1 VVEKLSVKQLTTTKT
16 TEEKMADGTKETP
29 EVWAAGVGRK
39 SNAQYGSDLMVE
51 VLRELGIKY
60 IALNPGASYRGL
72 HDSMVNFDP
81 GKGPE
86 IIMCTHEE
94 IAVALANGY
103 ARATGEIM
111 ATGLHNIVGLQHA
124 SMAIFNAWCDRT
136 PILNLGGGGPQDTTN
151 RRSTDWVH
159 TANVQGNAVREYVKF
174 DDQPNSVDAVAES
187 FLKAHRIAMTDPKG
201 PVYVCLDTDV
211 QEAKIDKPMVVP
223 HAQFFRPPAGPG
235 ANPDSLRNASRLLAE
250 AQWPVIVAGEV
261 GRNPK
266 ALPAV
271 LDLAETLG
279 AAVVDADGRYAF
291 PSTHPLNLTTS
302 REEALRNADVVLG
315 LDVPS
320 LGVPLGPSV
329 RERGNFAP
337 VIPPSCKVIHI
348 TLLDL
353 ERQSWVSDNMW
364 LLPVHVPIAADT
376 SVVLPQ
382 LLEQVR
388 ERLSLNKDASRQVRE
403 RRNRIEAIY
412 REARKK
418 SQEWIEKTWNE
429 KPISQARF
437 FSEINKRVQGK
448 SWALVSSHGRRWRE
462 AIEVTEP
469 AHGMGGGRGGGV
481 GYGLPSSIGS
491 ALGFKGSGRLCIGIL
506 GDGDFL
512 MTSNSLWTA
521 AKYQIPL
528 LVVVLN
534 NRSYYNDEEH
544 QERMARWRQRP
555 IENKGIG
562 IRIEEPAPDL
572 ASIARA
578 LHVDG
583 FGPITEPDQLGSA
596 LDKAIEIVENGR
608 PAVVDA
614 ITQPR

>member
-1 VVEKLSVKQLTTTKT
+1 MAEETK
-16 TEEKMADGTKETP
+16 GIP
-29 EVWAAGVGRK
+29 EIWAAGIGRK

-72 HDSMVNFDP
+72 HDSMVNFEP

-86 IIMCTHEE
+86 IILCTHEE

-136 PILNLGGGGPQDTTN
+136 PILNLGGGGPQNTTN

-159 TANVQGNAVREYVKF
+159 TALVQGLAVREYVKF

-187 FLKAHRIAMTDPKG
+187 FLKAYRIAMTEPKG

-211 QEAKIDKPMVVP
+211 QEAKIGKPMVVP
-223 HAQFFRPPAGPG
+223 HAEFFRAPAGSG
-235 ANPDSLRNASRLLAE
+235 ANPESLRRASRLLAE
-250 AQWPVIVAGEV
+250 AQWPVIVAGEIA
-261 GRNPK
+261 RNPK
-266 ALPAV
+266 ALPPL
-271 LDLAETLG
+271 LDLAEALG
-279 AAVVDADGRYAF
+279 AAVIDSDGRYAF
-291 PSTHPLNLTTS
+291 PSTHVLNLTTA
-302 REEALRNADVVLG
+302 REEALRDADVVLA

-337 VIPPSCKVIHI
+337 IISPRCQVIHM

-376 SVVLPQ
+376 SVALPQ

-388 ERLSLNKDASRQVRE
+388 ERLNANRDASSQIQA
-403 RRNRIEAIY
+403 RRAKVEAIY
-412 REARKK
+412 RDAKKK
-418 SQEWIEKTWNE
+418 SQQWIEKTWDE
-429 KPISQARF
+429 KPISQARY
-437 FSEINKRVQGK
+437 FSEISKRVQGK

-462 AIEVTEP
+462 AIDVTEP

-491 ALGFKGSGRLCIGIL
+491 ALGFKRSGRLCVSMI

-534 NRSYYNDEEH
+534 NHSYYNDEEH
-544 QERMARWRQRP
+544 QERMARWRERP

-562 IRIEEPAPDL
+562 IRIEDPAPDL
-572 ASIARA
+572 TAIARA

-583 FGPITEPDQLGSA
+583 FGPITEPDLLGQT
-596 LDKAIEIVENGR
+596 LDKAIEIVESGK
-608 PAVVDA
+608 PAVVDV
-614 ITQPR
+614 ITQQR

>member
-1 VVEKLSVKQLTTTKT
+1 
-16 TEEKMADGTKETP
+16 
-29 EVWAAGVGRK
+29 
-39 SNAQYGSDLMVE
+39 MVE
-51 VLRELGIKY
+51 VLREVGIKY

-72 HDSMVNFDP
+72 HDSIVNFES

-86 IIMCTHEE
+86 MIMCTHEE

-103 ARATGEIM
+103 ARATGEMM

-124 SMAIFNAWCDRT
+124 CMNIFNAWCDRT
-136 PILNLGGGGPQDTTN
+136 PILNLGGGGPQNTIN

-159 TANVQGNAVREYVKF
+159 TANVQGLAVREYVKF
-174 DDQPNSVDAVAES
+174 DDQPNSVDAIAES
-187 FLKAHRIAMTDPKG
+187 FLKAYRIAMTEPRG
-201 PVYVCLDTDV
+201 PVYICLDTDV

-223 HAQFFRPPAGPG
+223 HAQFFRPASGPA
-235 ANPDSLRNASRLLAE
+235 ANPESLRNASRLLAE
-250 AQWPVIVAGEV
+250 AQWPGIVAGEL

-266 ALPAV
+266 ALPPM
-271 LDLAETLG
+271 LDLVEALG
-279 AAVVDADGRYAF
+279 AAVIDADGRFAF
-291 PSTHPLNLTTS
+291 PSTHPLNLTNA
-302 REEALRNADVVLG
+302 REEALRSADVVLA

-320 LGVPLGPSV
+320 LGVPLGPLV

-337 VIPPSCKVIHI
+337 VIRPDCKVIHI

-353 ERQSWVSDNMW
+353 ERQSWVSDAMW

-376 SVVLPQ
+376 SVALPQ
-382 LLEQVR
+382 LLEQTR
-388 ERLSLNKDASRQVRE
+388 ERLKANNDTTRAIQT
-403 RRNRIEAIY
+403 RRGRIEAIY
-412 REARKK
+412 YEARKK
-418 SQEWIEKTWNE
+418 SQAWIEKTWDE
-429 KPISQARF
+429 KPISQARLF
-437 FSEINKRVQGK
+437 GEINKRVQGQ

-462 AIEVTEP
+462 VIDVTEP

-481 GYGLPSSIGS
+481 GYGLPSSIGA
-491 ALGFKGSGRLCIGIL
+491 ALGFKDSGRLCVSIV

-572 ASIARA
+572 AAIARA

-583 FGPITEPDQLGSA
+583 FGPVTEPDQLGSA
-596 LDKAIEIVENGR
+596 LDKAIAIVESSR
-608 PAVVDA
+608 PAVVDVV
-614 ITQPR
+614 TQPR

>member
-1 VVEKLSVKQLTTTKT
+1 MAEQEK
-16 TEEKMADGTKETP
+16 GTP
-29 EVWAAGVGRK
+29 EVWTAGIGRR

-72 HDSMVNFDP
+72 HDSMVNFEP

-86 IIMCTHEE
+86 IILCTHEE

-136 PILNLGGGGPQDTTN
+136 PILNLGGGGPQNTTN

-159 TANVQGNAVREYVKF
+159 TALVQGNAVRDFVKY
-174 DDQPNSVDAVAES
+174 DDQPSDIDAVAES
-187 FLKAHRIAMTDPKG
+187 FLKAYRIAMTEPKG
-201 PVYVCLDTDV
+201 PVYICLDTDV
-211 QEAKIDKPMVVP
+211 QEAKISKPMVVP
-223 HAQFFRPPAGPG
+223 HAQLFRPPAGPG
-235 ANPDSLRNASRLLAE
+235 ANPESLRQASRLLAE
-250 AQWPVIVAGEV
+250 ASWPVIVAGEIA
-261 GRNPK
+261 RNPK
-266 ALPAV
+266 ALPPL
-271 LDLAETLG
+271 LDLAEALG
-279 AAVVDADGRYAF
+279 AAVIDSDGRYAF
-291 PSTHPLNLTTS
+291 PSTHVLNLTTA
-302 REEALRNADVVLG
+302 REEALRNADVVLA

-337 VIPPSCKVIHI
+337 IISPKCQVIHM

-376 SVVLPQ
+376 SVALPQ

-388 ERLSLNKDASRQVRE
+388 ERLNANRDASRQVQE
-403 RRNRIEAIY
+403 RRAKVEAIY
-412 REARKK
+412 RDAKNK
-418 SQEWIEKTWNE
+418 SQQWIEKTWDE
-429 KPISQARF
+429 RPISQARF
-437 FSEINKRVQGK
+437 FTEINKRVQGK

-491 ALGFKGSGRLCIGIL
+491 ALGFKGSGRLCVSMI

-534 NRSYYNDEEH
+534 NHSYYNDEEH

-555 IENKGIG
+555 LENKGIG

-572 ASIARA
+572 TAIARA

-583 FGPITEPDQLGSA
+583 FGPIAEPDQLGPT
-596 LDKAIEIVENGR
+596 LDKAIEIVESGK
-608 PAVVDA
+608 PAVVDV

>member
-1 VVEKLSVKQLTTTKT
+1 MAEQPKAN
-16 TEEKMADGTKETP
+16 TEI
-29 EVWAAGVGRK
+29 WAAGIGKK
-39 SNAQYGSDLMVE
+39 SSAQYGSDLMVE

-72 HDSMVNFDP
+72 HDSIVNFEP
-81 GKGPE
+81 GKGPQM
-86 IIMCTHEE
+86 ILCTHEE

-136 PILNLGGGGPQDTTN
+136 PILNLGGGGPQNATH

-159 TANVQGNAVREYVKF
+159 TALVQGNMVREFVKY

-187 FLKAHRIAMTDPKG
+187 FLKAYRIAMTEPKG

-211 QEAKIDKPMVVP
+211 QEQKITAPMIVP
-223 HAQFFRPPAGPG
+223 HAQLYRPAAGPA
-235 ANPDSLRNASRLLAE
+235 ANPESLRRASQLLAE
-250 AQWPVIVAGEV
+250 ADWPVIVAGEL

-266 ALPAV
+266 ALPPM
-271 LDLAETLG
+271 LDIAETLG

-291 PSTHPLNLTTS
+291 PSTHPLNLTNA
-302 REEALRNADVVLG
+302 REEALRGADVVLA
-315 LDVPS
+315 LDVPG

-337 VIPPSCKVIHI
+337 VISPSCKVIHI

-353 ERQSWVSDNMW
+353 ERQSWVSDAMW

-376 SVVLPQ
+376 AVALPP
-382 LLEQVR
+382 LLEQIR
-388 ERLSLNKDASRQVRE
+388 ERIKSNSDAERQVQE
-403 RRNRIEAIY
+403 RRKKVESIY
-412 REARKK
+412 YETRKK
-418 SQEWIEKTWNE
+418 SQAWIEKTWDE
-429 KPISQARF
+429 KPISQARLF
-437 FSEINKRVQGK
+437 GEINQRVKDQ
-448 SWALVSSHGRRWRE
+448 SWALVSAHGRRWRE
-462 AIEVTEP
+462 VIEVTEP
-469 AHGMGGGRGGGV
+469 AHGIGGGRGGGV
-481 GYGLPSSIGS
+481 GYGLPSSIGA
-491 ALGFKGSGRLCIGIL
+491 ALGHKGSGRLCVSII

-512 MTSNSLWTA
+512 MTSNALWTA

-528 LVVVLN
+528 LIVVLN

-555 IENKGIG
+555 LENKVIG
-562 IRIEEPAPDL
+562 IRIEDPAPDL
-572 ASIARA
+572 AAIARA
-578 LHVDG
+578 LNVDG
-583 FGPITEPDQLGSA
+583 FGPVTEPDQLGPT
-596 LDKAIEIVENGR
+596 LDKAIAIVQEGK
-608 PAVVDA
+608 PAVVDVIA
-614 ITQPR
+614 QPR

>member
-1 VVEKLSVKQLTTTKT
+1 MAEQTKS
-16 TEEKMADGTKETP
+16 GTP
-29 EVWAAGVGRK
+29 EIWAAGIGRASK
-39 SNAQYGSDLMVE
+39 AQYGSDLMVE
-51 VLRELGIKY
+51 MLRELGIKY

-72 HDSMVNFDP
+72 HDSIVNFER

-86 IIMCTHEE
+86 MIMCTHEE

-136 PILNLGGGGPQDTTN
+136 PILNLGGGGPQSTTN

-159 TANVQGNAVREYVKF
+159 TALVQGSMVREFVKF
-174 DDQPNSVDAVAES
+174 DDQPNSVEAVPES
-187 FLKAHRIAMTDPKG
+187 FLKAHRIAMTEPRG
-201 PVYVCLDTDV
+201 PVYICLDTDV
-211 QEAKIDKPMVVP
+211 QEEKITAPMVVP
-223 HAQFFRPPAGPG
+223 HAQLFRAPAGPG
-235 ANPDSLRNASRLLAE
+235 ANPESLRRASQLLAE
-250 AQWPVIVAGEV
+250 AQWPVIVAGEL

-266 ALPAV
+266 ALPAL
-271 LDLAETLG
+271 LDIAEALG
-279 AAVVDADGRYAF
+279 APVIDSDGRYAF
-291 PSTHPLNLTTS
+291 PSTHPLNLTTA
-302 REEALRNADVVLG
+302 REEALRNADVVLA

-353 ERQSWVSDNMW
+353 ERQSWVSDSMW
-364 LLPVHVPIAADT
+364 LLPVHLPIAADT
-376 SVVLPQ
+376 SVALPQ

-388 ERLSLNKDASRQVRE
+388 ERIKPNSDAERQARE
-403 RRNRIEAIY
+403 RRTKVEAIY
-412 REARKK
+412 HEARKK
-418 SQEWIEKTWNE
+418 SQAWIEKTWDE
-429 KPISQARF
+429 KPISQARLF
-437 FSEINKRVQGK
+437 GEINKRVQGQ
-448 SWALVSSHGRRWRE
+448 SWALVSAHGRRWRE

-469 AHGMGGGRGGGV
+469 AHGIGGGRGGGV
-481 GYGLPSSIGS
+481 GYGLPSSIGA
-491 ALGFKGSGRLCIGIL
+491 ALGYKGSGRLCVGIL

-512 MTSNSLWTA
+512 MTSNALWTA

-528 LVVVLN
+528 LAVVLN

-544 QERMARWRQRP
+544 QERMAKWRQRP
-555 IENKGIG
+555 VENKGIG

-572 ASIARA
+572 AAIARA
-578 LHVDG
+578 LSVDG
-583 FGPITEPDQLGSA
+583 FGPVTEPDQLGPA
-596 LDKAIEIVENGR
+596 LDKAIAIVGEGK
-608 PAVVDA
+608 PAVVDVIA
-614 ITQPR
+614 QPR

>member
-1 VVEKLSVKQLTTTKT
+1 MAEQTKS
-16 TEEKMADGTKETP
+16 GTA
-29 EVWAAGVGRK
+29 EVWAAGIGRK

-51 VLRELGIKY
+51 VLRELGIRY

-72 HDSMVNFDP
+72 HDSLVNFES

-111 ATGLHNIVGLQHA
+111 ATGLHNVVGLQHA

-136 PILNLGGGGPQDTTN
+136 PILNLGGGGPQDATH

-159 TANVQGNAVREYVKF
+159 TALVQGNMVREFVKY
-174 DDQPNSVDAVAES
+174 DDQPNSLDGVPES
-187 FLKAHRIAMTDPKG
+187 FLRACRIALTEPKG

-211 QEAKIDKPMVVP
+211 QEQKITAPMIVP
-223 HAQFFRPPAGPG
+223 HAQLFRAPAGPA
-235 ANPDSLRNASRLLAE
+235 ANPESLRRASQLLAE

-266 ALPAV
+266 ALPPL
-271 LDLAETLG
+271 LDIAEALA
-279 AAVVDADGRYAF
+279 APVIDSDGRYAF
-291 PSTHPLNLTTS
+291 PSTHPLNLTTA
-302 REEALRNADVVLG
+302 REEALRGADVVLA

-337 VIPPSCKVIHI
+337 VIRPDCKVIHI

-353 ERQSWVSDNMW
+353 ERQSWVSDAMW

-376 SVVLPQ
+376 SVALPS

-388 ERLSLNKDASRQVRE
+388 ERLKANTDSGRQIAA
-403 RRNRIEAIY
+403 RRSKVEAIY
-412 REARKK
+412 YEARKK
-418 SQEWIEKTWNE
+418 SQAWIEKSWE
-429 KPISQARF
+429 ERPISQARF
-437 FSEINKRVQGK
+437 FSEINRRVKDQ
-448 SWALVSSHGRRWRE
+448 SWALVSAHGRRWRE
-462 AIEVTEP
+462 VIEVTEP
-469 AHGMGGGRGGGV
+469 AHGIGGGRGGGV
-481 GYGLPSSIGS
+481 GYGLPSSIGA
-491 ALGFKGSGRLCIGIL
+491 ALGHKGSGRLCVSIV
-506 GDGDFL
+506 GDGDFM
-512 MTSNSLWTA
+512 MTSNALWTA
-521 AKYQIPL
+521 AKYEIPL

-544 QERMARWRQRP
+544 QERMAKWRQRP
-555 IENKGIG
+555 VENKGIG
-562 IRIEEPAPDL
+562 IRIEDPAPDL
-572 ASIARA
+572 AAIARA
-578 LHVDG
+578 LKVEG
-583 FGPITEPDQLGSA
+583 FGPITEPDRLGPT
-596 LDKAIEIVENGR
+596 LDKAIEIVQQGK
-608 PAVVDA
+608 PAVVDV

>member
-1 VVEKLSVKQLTTTKT
+1 
-16 TEEKMADGTKETP
+16 MAEAPKGGGEI
-29 EVWAAGVGRK
+29 WSAGIGRK

-72 HDSMVNFDP
+72 HDSMVNFES

-86 IIMCTHEE
+86 MIMCTHEE
-94 IAVALANGY
+94 IAVAIANGY

-136 PILNLGGGGPQDTTN
+136 PILNLGGGGPQDTTQ

-159 TANVQGNAVREYVKF
+159 TANVQGLAVREYVKF

-187 FLKAHRIAMTDPKG
+187 FLKAYRIAMTEPKG
-201 PVYVCLDTDV
+201 PVYICLDSDV
-211 QEAKIDKPMVVP
+211 QEAKIGKPMVVP
-223 HAQFFRPPAGPG
+223 HAQLFRPPSSPG
-235 ANPDSLRNASRLLAE
+235 ANPEALKTAARLLAE
-250 AQWPVIVAGEV
+250 AQWPAIVAGEL
-261 GRNPK
+261 GKNPK
-266 ALPAV
+266 ALPPM
-271 LDLAETLG
+271 LDLAEALG
-279 AAVVDADGRYAF
+279 APVVDADGRYAF
-291 PSTHPLNLTTS
+291 PSTHRLNLTNA
-302 REEALRNADVVLG
+302 REDALQNADVVLA

-329 RERGNFAP
+329 RERGTFAP
-337 VIPPSCKVIHI
+337 IVSPSCKVIHI

-376 SVVLPQ
+376 AVALPP

-388 ERLSLNKDASRQVRE
+388 ERLAANPSSAKLVQE
-403 RRNRIEAIY
+403 RRAKVEAIY
-412 REARKK
+412 QETRKK
-418 SQEWIEKTWNE
+418 SQEWIKKTWDE

-437 FSEINKRVQGK
+437 FSEINQRVQGK

-491 ALGFKGSGRLCIGIL
+491 ALGFRESGRLCVSIL

-512 MTSNSLWTA
+512 MTSNALWTA
-521 AKYQIPL
+521 SKYRIPL

-544 QERMARWRQRP
+544 QERMARARQRP
-555 IENKGIG
+555 VENKGVG
-562 IRIEEPAPDL
+562 IRIEDPAPDL
-572 ASIARA
+572 STIARA
-578 LHVDG
+578 FSVDA
-583 FGPITEPDQLGSA
+583 FGPIADPAELGAA
-596 LDKAIEIVENGR
+596 LDKAIAVVESGK
-608 PAVVDA
+608 PAVVDV

>member
-1 VVEKLSVKQLTTTKT
+1 MAERNTT
-16 TEEKMADGTKETP
+16 AGVP
-29 EVWAAGVGRK
+29 EVWSAGAGRK

-72 HDSMVNFDP
+72 HDSMVNFEA

-103 ARATGEIM
+103 ARVTGDIM
-111 ATGLHNIVGLQHA
+111 ATGLHNVVGLQHA

-136 PILNLGGGGPQDTTN
+136 PILNLGGGGPQNATH

-159 TANVQGNAVREYVKF
+159 TALVQGNAVRDYVKY
-174 DDQPNSVDAVAES
+174 DDQPNSVDAIPES
-187 FLKAHRIAMTDPKG
+187 FLRAYRIAMTEPRG
-201 PVYVCLDTDV
+201 PVYICLDTDV
-211 QEAKIDKPMVVP
+211 QEEKISIPMVVP
-223 HAQFFRPPAGPG
+223 HAQLFRPPSGPA
-235 ANPDSLRNASRLLAE
+235 ANPESLRQASRLLAE
-250 AQWPVIVAGEV
+250 AQWPVIVAGEL

-266 ALPAV
+266 ALPPL
-271 LDLAETLG
+271 LDIAEELG
-279 AAVVDADGRYAF
+279 AAVIDSDGRYAF
-291 PSTHPLNLTTS
+291 PSTHPLNLTNA
-302 REEALRNADVVLG
+302 REDALRDADVVLA

-337 VIPPSCKVIHI
+337 VISPSCKVIHI

-353 ERQSWVSDNMW
+353 ERQSWVSDAMW

-376 SVVLPQ
+376 AVALPQ
-382 LLEQVR
+382 LLEQLR
-388 ERLSLNKDASRQVRE
+388 ERIRNNAESSRQVRE
-403 RRNRIEAIY
+403 RRAKIEAIY
-412 REARKK
+412 NQARKK
-418 SQEWIEKTWNE
+418 SQEWIEKNWDE

-437 FSEINKRVQGK
+437 FGEINKRMQGK
-448 SWALVSSHGRRWRE
+448 AWALVSAHGRRWRE
-462 AIEVTEP
+462 VIEVTEP
-469 AHGMGGGRGGGV
+469 AHGIGGGRGGGV
-481 GYGLPSSIGS
+481 GYGLPSSIGA
-491 ALGFKGSGRLCIGIL
+491 ALGHKESGRLCVSII

-512 MTSNSLWTA
+512 MTSNALWTA

-528 LVVVLN
+528 LVLVMN

-544 QERMARWRQRP
+544 QERMAKWRQRP
-555 IENKGIG
+555 VENKGIG
-562 IRIEEPAPDL
+562 IRIEDPAPDL
-572 ASIARA
+572 AAISRA
-578 LHVDG
+578 LSVDA
-583 FGPITEPDQLGSA
+583 FGPITEPDQLGSIV
-596 LDKAIEIVENGR
+596 DKAIAIVEGGK
-608 PAVVDA
+608 PAVVDI

>member
-1 VVEKLSVKQLTTTKT
+1 
-16 TEEKMADGTKETP
+16 MAEQSKGNP
-29 EVWAAGVGRK
+29 EIWAAGVGSK
-39 SNAQYGSDLMVE
+39 SKAQYGSDLMVE

-72 HDSMVNFDP
+72 HDSIVNFEP

-86 IIMCTHEE
+86 MIMCTHEE

-124 SMAIFNAWCDRT
+124 CMAIFNAWCDRT
-136 PILNLGGGGPQDTTN
+136 PILNLGGGGPQNATN

-159 TANVQGNAVREYVKF
+159 TALVQGAMVREFVKY
-174 DDQPNSVDAVAES
+174 DDQPNSVDAVPQS
-187 FLKAHRIAMTDPKG
+187 FLKAYRIAMTEPKG
-201 PVYVCLDTDV
+201 PVYICLDTDV
-211 QEAKIDKPMVVP
+211 QERKITSPMIVP
-223 HAQFFRPPAGPG
+223 HAQLYRAAAGPA
-235 ANPDSLRNASRLLAE
+235 ANPDSLRRASQLLAE
-250 AQWPVIVAGEV
+250 AQWPVIVAGEL

-266 ALPAV
+266 ALPPM
-271 LDLAETLG
+271 LDIAETLG
-279 AAVVDADGRYAF
+279 AAVIDADGRYAF
-291 PSTHPLNLTTS
+291 PSTHPLNLTNA
-302 REEALRNADVVLG
+302 REEALRNADVVLA

-353 ERQSWVSDNMW
+353 ERQSWVSDAMW

-376 SVVLPQ
+376 AVALPP
-382 LLEQVR
+382 LLEQIR
-388 ERLSLNKDASRQVRE
+388 ERQSANDDAQRQVQE
-403 RRNRIEAIY
+403 RRKKVEAIY
-412 REARKK
+412 YETKKK
-418 SQEWIEKTWNE
+418 SQAWIEKTWDE
-429 KPISQARF
+429 KPISQARLF
-437 FSEINKRVQGK
+437 GEINRRVKDQ
-448 SWALVSSHGRRWRE
+448 SWALVCAHGRRWRE
-462 AIEVTEP
+462 VIEVTEP
-469 AHGMGGGRGGGV
+469 AHGIGGGRGGGV
-481 GYGLPSSIGS
+481 GYGLPSSIGA
-491 ALGFKGSGRLCIGIL
+491 ALGHKGSGRLCVSIL

-512 MTSNSLWTA
+512 MTSNALWTA

-555 IENKGIG
+555 LENKGIG
-562 IRIEEPAPDL
+562 IRIEDPAPDL
-572 ASIARA
+572 AAIARA
-578 LHVDG
+578 LSVDG
-583 FGPITEPDQLGSA
+583 FGPVTEPDQLGPT
-596 LDKAIEIVENGR
+596 LDKAIEIVQEGK
-608 PAVVDA
+608 PAVVDVIA
-614 ITQPR
+614 QPR